1 MEELAEASKLLERAK
16 ELSSE
21 ERAALNFFLQNI
33 SVGEL
38 RALRELKREIPQPA
52 QAIRKLL
59 SLGLL
64 EEGEGC
70 YNLAKPLREYVMR
83 KGRLRV

>member
-1 MEELAEASKLLERAK
+1 MEEFAEASKLLERAK
-16 ELSSE
+16 ELSRE
-21 ERAALNFFLQNI
+21 ERSALNYFLQNI

-38 RALRELKREIPQPA
+38 RALRELKREIPNPS
-52 QAIRKLL
+52 QAIRKLV
-59 SLGLL
+59 SLGLV

-70 YNLAKPLREYVMR
+70 YNLAKPLREYVMK